1 MLWGLLRSLELI
13 LRVMG
18 AIGGVE
24 HETDSERKWQRL
36 TTSSAHMA
44 RNGDLNTGAV

>member
-1 MLWGLLRSLELI
+1 MWDLLRSLELI